1 MTARDAVALYA
12 RVSSESQARDNTI
25 ASQVT
30 ALRERIAA
38 DGFQLEPDHNY
49 VDEGYSGAILF
60 RPALERLRDAIA
72 GGQVERI
79 YVHAPDRLARRYA
92 HQVLLIDEFR
102 RAGTEVVFLNHPIG
116 GTAEDDLLLQVQGVI
131 AEYERAKILERGR
144 RGRRH
149 AAQSGSVSA
158 LTGAPYGYRYVSR
171 THGGGIARFEVV
183 ESEAP
188 IIRLI
193 FAWIGL
199 ERMSLRAVCR
209 RLQQMGC
216 QTRRGSTYWHASTI
230 RDMLNNPA
238 YIGRAAFGRA
248 RFLPPRP
255 RLRPIRG
262 HLKPSPRATSRIP
275 MPREEWIE
283 IPVPPIVDSAV
294 FEAVRAQLEENRRR
308 KRERQRGQCWLLQG
322 LTVCRR
328 CGYAYYGKIAPR
340 SRPYDP
346 MNTLRYYR
354 CTGADGYRFGGK
366 AVCNNGP
373 VRGDQLEQVVWDQV
387 QALLEEPHRVADEYL
402 RRIDQARDGAAM
414 PDEIIRLDRQMTSLR
429 RGIGRLID
437 SYTEGVIDKAEFEPR
452 IAGMKQRVSQLQE
465 RHQAV
470 IDAAETERDLALVIS
485 RLEDFSAKVT
495 TGLDNLDRIGMQ
507 DIIRTVVRRIEI
519 DDSRIEVIFRVPS
532 PDGPS
537 GPGSPTK
544 TIGSWQHCTGVDD
557 PAFGKHDEAM
567 QFIALDDRQLPG
579 ASLGDGGRG
588 LLPPVPGISEDKLD
602 EGEEAACAPI
612 EDEQSAVAILHSGRV
627 DDDVQQQAERVDQ
640 DMPFAAGDLLG
651 RIKAL
656 RVKRGAP
663 F

>member
-1 MTARDAVALYA
+1 MTEGQCALYA

-25 ASQVT
+25 ASQVC
-30 ALRERIAA
+30 ALRERIAI

-60 RPALERLRDAIA
+60 RPALERLRDAVA
-72 GGQVERI
+72 GGHVARI

-102 RAGTEVVFLNHPIG
+102 RAGAEVVFLNHPIG

-158 LTGAPYGYRYVSR
+158 LTGAPFGYRYVSR
-171 THGGGIARFEVV
+171 IQGGGVARFEVV

-188 IIRLI
+188 IVRLI

-216 QTRRGSTYWHASTI
+216 QTRQGSRWHASTI
-230 RDMLNNPA
+230 RGMLDNPA

-262 HLKPSPRATSRIP
+262 HLKPSPRATSRVP

-283 IPVPPIVDSAV
+283 IPVPPIVDPAV
-294 FEAVRAQLEENRRR
+294 FEAGQAQLEENRRR
-308 KRERQRGQCWLLQG
+308 KRERKRGLCWLLQG

-328 CGYAYYGKIAPR
+328 CGYAYYGKTAPR
-340 SRPYDP
+340 SRKYDP
-346 MNTLRYYR
+346 MNILRYYR
-354 CTGADGYRFGGK
+354 CTGADGYRFSGK
-366 AVCNNGP
+366 AVCNNNP
-373 VRGDQLEQVVWDQV
+373 VRSDLLEQVVWEQV
-387 QALLEEPHRVADEYL
+387 RALLEEPRRVADEYR
-402 RRIDQARDGAAM
+402 RRIAQARDGAAT
-414 PDEIIRLDRQMTSLR
+414 PDEIVRLDRQMTSLR

-437 SYTEGVIDKAEFEPR
+437 SYAEGVIDKTEFEPR
-452 IAGMKQRVSQLQE
+452 IAGLKQRVSKLQVL
-465 RHQAV
+465 HQA
-470 IDAAETERDLALVIS
+470 ALEAEETERDLALVIS

-495 TGLDNLDRIGMQ
+495 TGLDNLDRTDMR

-519 DDSRIEVIFRVPS
+519 DASRIEIIFRVPS
-532 PDGPS
+532 PDGPL
-537 GPGSPTK
+537 GPRSPIK
-544 TIGSWQHCTGVDD
+544 TIGSWQHCTGVGRAVLRLDW
-557 PAFGKHDEAM
+557 AQSTAGKGLRGHHRFRAR
-567 QFIALDDRQLPG
+567 FPLRRIRHAARASDR
-579 ASLGDGGRG
+579 SCFMTFETD
-588 LLPPVPGISEDKLD
+588 S
-602 EGEEAACAPI
+602 
-612 EDEQSAVAILHSGRV
+612 
-627 DDDVQQQAERVDQ
+627 
-640 DMPFAAGDLLG
+640 
-651 RIKAL
+651 
-656 RVKRGAP
+656 
-663 F
+663 